1 MRGLFG
7 CSSRLLAS
15 TTLLALASAVHA
27 ADGAT
32 APATFVWVEGEN
44 PTHGQGYPHPWYS
57 EQIQRGLLSGNAFL
71 SSFTDQADT
80 EVDYDVDMPAA
91 GDYTLWARVNP
102 IAAAIDW
109 RQGTG
114 AWTPVDLSKTI
125 DQVNIASDGKPDMR
139 FLAWVKVATVTLPAG
154 KASIGFKLHS
164 ANNHHGALDC
174 FVLTTKPFLPSGK
187 NQPAGAKPAAG
198 FDATSY
204 VWVEG
209 EAATSSDFKP
219 HNWYSDAVKKDML
232 SEGNWLTTFDGPEK
246 ATAHY
251 DIALPKD
258 AAWTLWLRANP
269 IQAGLEW
276 QIDGGEW
283 RTVDVAHPQDQINLA
298 NDGKPDLRFI
308 AWMNGGKADLKAG
321 THQLAVRTT
330 SKVSHHAGIDV
341 LLFAAKPFAPN
352 GKVKPGSSLGEA
364 DPGFFAFEP
373 GQDAFTP
380 DALLD
385 LRGLN
390 EKRAGE
396 QGWVA
401 AKGDDFVL
409 PNGTPLRLWAV
420 NASNHESPEA
430 AQYLFARLAKTG
442 VNASRF
448 HGLLADRKGN
458 DPLAI
463 SKEALDQIHYNV
475 KAAAD
480 QGIYVY
486 LSTYFPLWMQL
497 KPSDGIEGC
506 ALGKNPFGLLLFEPK
521 FQALYKA
528 WAKQVLTTRN
538 PYTGKTL
545 AEDPAVAFWEIENED
560 SLFFWTMKKEAIG
573 PGPYRTLC
581 GQFATWAA
589 ARYGSVDKALA
600 TWGES
605 HPDDNAGGKLLGLY
619 DPWPLTKG
627 GFAQSSPAKRLR
639 ITDQVRFYA
648 ETMRNSYADIT
659 AFLRKDCG
667 FKGMVTGSNWT
678 TADNKQ
684 LGAIERWTYGPTDV
698 IDRHGYFGGK
708 HEGDGSG
715 WSVRAGHTYS
725 DLAAVLD
732 PAETPLGY
740 LQLAGH
746 PHIHT
751 EIAWN
756 KPNRFTADGVLL
768 TASYAALQGV
778 DGFFQFAANQG
789 TWASEGTGVWPM
801 IMPGSMGQWPAAALQ
816 FRRGDLT
823 PAPAV
828 VRQVVSTEDMFA
840 FKGSGLIEGKNAD
853 FRATEAPKA
862 AEAGND
868 TAFDPLSYY
877 VGRVERVITGMPGAP
892 SGAKPVAQDLSKQID
907 RAGKVVTSIT
917 GELRWDWG
925 NGVVTVDSAK
935 SQAATGFLAKGGTI
949 KLGEVTIR
957 SGNEY
962 GAIQVIAL
970 DGQPLASSK
979 KILIQAFTE
988 EHMYGFRTDHGKIL
1002 DTGRAP
1008 INVREID
1015 AQVTF
1020 AHGAGL
1026 KAVALDGHGYAAGDV
1041 PVAGGVITLPKDR
1054 LYVIVTR

>member
-1 MRGLFG
+1 MRRLTT
-7 CSSRLLAS
+7 CSSWLLAATATVS
-15 TTLLALASAVHA
+15 A
-27 ADGAT
+27 AD
-32 APATFVWVEGEN
+32 PATFVWVEGEN
-44 PTHGQGYPHPWYS
+44 PSRGTGYPHPWYS
-57 EQIQRGLLSGNAFL
+57 EQIQRGMLSGNAFL
-71 SSFTDQADT
+71 SSFTDKADT
-80 EVDYDVDMPAA
+80 IVDYDVEVPAV

-109 RQGTG
+109 RLKDG

-125 DQVNIASDGKPDMR
+125 DQVNLASDGKPDLR
-139 FLAWVKVATVTLPAG
+139 FLAWVKVATIPLTAG
-154 KASIGFKLHS
+154 PTALGFKLHS

-174 FVLTTKPFLPSGK
+174 FVLTSKPFLPSGK

-204 VWVEG
+204 VWIEG
-209 EAATSSDFKP
+209 ESATSSDFQP
-219 HNWYSDAVKKDML
+219 QNWYSDAVKKDML
-232 SEGNWLTTFDGPEK
+232 SEGGWLTTYDGPAG

-251 DIALPKD
+251 ELSLPKD

-283 RTVDVAHPQDQINLA
+283 RKVDTEHPQDRVNLA
-298 NDGKPDLRFI
+298 TDGRPDMRFV

-330 SKVSHHAGIDV
+330 AKLNNHAGIDA

-352 GKVKPGSSLGEA
+352 GKTKPGTALGEA
-364 DPGFFAFEP
+364 DPGWFAFEP

-385 LRGLN
+385 LRSLN

-396 QGWVA
+396 QGWMA
-401 AKGDDFVL
+401 AKGDDLV
-409 PNGTPLRLWAV
+409 TPDGKPIRLWAV

-442 VNASRF
+442 VNVARF
-448 HGLLADRKGN
+448 HGLLADRQGK
-458 DPLAI
+458 DPLAV

-475 KAAAD
+475 KAAAE
-480 QGIYVY
+480 QGIYAY
-486 LSTYFPLWMQL
+486 ISTYFPLWLQL

-506 ALGKNPFGLLLFEPK
+506 ALGKNPFGLLLFEPR
-521 FQALYKA
+521 FQAMYKA

-538 PYTGKTL
+538 PYTGKSL
-545 AEDPAVAFWEIENED
+545 AEDPAVAFWEIQNED
-560 SLFFWTMKKEAIG
+560 SLFFWTMKKENIG

-589 ARYGSVDKALA
+589 ARYGSQEKALSA
-600 TWGES
+600 WGDS
-605 HPDDNAGGKLLGLY
+605 NPDDDAGAKLLGLY
-619 DPWPLTKG
+619 GPWEMTKG
-627 GFAQSSPAKRLR
+627 GFTQATPAKRLR
-639 ITDQVRFYA
+639 IADQVRFYA
-648 ETMRNSYADIT
+648 ETMRNTYADIT
-659 AFLRKDCG
+659 AFLRKECG
-667 FKGMVTGSNWT
+667 FKGLITGSNWI
-678 TADNKQ
+678 TADAKQ

-715 WSVRAGHTYS
+715 WSVRAGNTYN

-756 KPNRFTADGVLL
+756 KPNRFTADGIML

-789 TWASEGTGVWPM
+789 TWASEGTGKWPM

-816 FRRGDLT
+816 FRRGDLQA
-823 PAPAV
+823 APTV
-828 VRQVVSTEDMFA
+828 VRQVVSTEDMFS
-840 FKGSGLIEGKNAD
+840 FKGSGLVEGKNVD
-853 FRATEAPKA
+853 FRVAEAPKA
-862 AEAGND
+862 SEAGND
-868 TAFDPLSYY
+868 SAFDPLSYY
-877 VGRVERVITGMPGAP
+877 VGRVERVIGGMPGAP
-892 SGAKPVAQDLSKQID
+892 TGAKPLAQDLSKQID
-907 RAGKVVTSIT
+907 RSAKVVTSAT

-925 NGVVTVDSAK
+925 RGVVTVDSPR
-935 SQAATGFLAKGGTI
+935 SQGATGFLAKGGDL

-962 GAIQVIAL
+962 GAVQVIAL
-970 DGQPLASSK
+970 DGQPLATST

-988 EHMYGFRTDHGKIL
+988 EHMYGFRADHGKIV

-1015 AQVTF
+1015 ASVTF
-1020 AHGAGL
+1020 AHGTGL
-1026 KAVALDGHGYAAGDV
+1026 TAVALDGHGYAAGAV
-1041 PVAGGVITLPKDR
+1041 PVAAGTIKLPKDR